1 MRYRSWVGG
10 DRDGNP
16 EVTPETTWNAL
27 NEHRQLALNSHLKA
41 VAALRRSLTLSSKIV
56 DITRELRARIERN
69 LAELPY
75 LDVYRTRYA
84 QEPYVQMMLGC
95 ELRLAASIAK
105 ASGESDGVQCAYR
118 SAQELLDDLH
128 LVQRSLV
135 AHGAVSLATEG
146 PLPHLILQVEA
157 FGFHLAALD
166 IRQHSDEHAAALG
179 EMFSGARVLTK
190 ASAYSELKEPE
201 KVELLQAEL
210 ENPRPLLSTR
220 QSRSSTLAKVLDV
233 FDVIRRA
240 HEELG
245 SESVQTYIVSMTH
258 GISDIL
264 EVLVFAK
271 ESGISI
277 DVVPL
282 FETIDDLR
290 RAPNLI
296 RELFSLP
303 AYRRQLESRG
313 GQQEIMLGYSD
324 SSKDG
329 GYVSANWWLHRTMA
343 AIAAVQRETGVPIRL
358 FHGRGGTVGRGGGR
372 ANRAILSQPSGC
384 FKGQIRFTEQGEVI
398 GFRYGLLPLAH
409 RHLEQIVSACL
420 LAASKD
426 SPEPAAELT
435 EFGEV
440 MQRLADSSQSK
451 YRSLVYEDPQFWDF
465 YTQATPIE
473 HIALLPIASRPVF
486 RPGKALKSIEGLRA
500 IPWNFAWV
508 QNRATLIGWYGLG
521 TAVADVT
528 AQEAGAER
536 LQQMVKRWP
545 FFQTILQNAQL
556 ELARAHLETMRLYA
570 ARVSPESLKSVQD
583 NIEQELTLSVQA
595 VLQATGQSVLLAEAS
610 VVRATIEFRNPAVRP
625 LSMMQIHVM
634 NKWAGLS
641 DQEQAGPWREAM
653 LQTIAGLAAAMQSTG

>member
-1 MRYRSWVGG
+1 
-10 DRDGNP
+10 
-16 EVTPETTWNAL
+16 
-27 NEHRQLALNSHLKA
+27 
-41 VAALRRSLTLSSKIV
+41 
-56 DITRELRARIERN
+56 
-69 LAELPY
+69 
-75 LDVYRTRYA
+75 
-84 QEPYVQMMLGC
+84 
-95 ELRLAASIAK
+95 
-105 ASGESDGVQCAYR
+105 
-118 SAQELLDDLH
+118 
-128 LVQRSLV
+128 
-135 AHGAVSLATEG
+135 
-146 PLPHLILQVEA
+146 
-157 FGFHLAALD
+157 
-166 IRQHSDEHAAALG
+166 
-179 EMFSGARVLTK
+179 
-190 ASAYSELKEPE
+190 
-201 KVELLQAEL
+201 
-210 ENPRPLLSTR
+210 
-220 QSRSSTLAKVLDV
+220 
-233 FDVIRRA
+233 
-240 HEELG
+240 
-245 SESVQTYIVSMTH
+245 
-258 GISDIL
+258 
-264 EVLVFAK
+264 
-271 ESGISI
+271 
-277 DVVPL
+277 
-282 FETIDDLR
+282 
-290 RAPNLI
+290 
-296 RELFSLP
+296 
-303 AYRRQLESRG
+303 
-313 GQQEIMLGYSD
+313 
-324 SSKDG
+324 
-329 GYVSANWWLHRTMA
+329 
-343 AIAAVQRETGVPIRL
+343 
-358 FHGRGGTVGRGGGR
+358 
-372 ANRAILSQPSGC
+372 
-384 FKGQIRFTEQGEVI
+384 
-398 GFRYGLLPLAH
+398 
-409 RHLEQIVSACL
+409 
-420 LAASKD
+420 
-426 SPEPAAELT
+426 
-435 EFGEV
+435 